1 MLDSANI
8 VAFAATTDAERT
20 KAFYGGV
27 LGLRLLHEDGFALV
41 FDANGTTLR
50 IARVEKAFPPPY
62 TSLGWQ
68 VADVAATVTAL
79 AARGVAFERYD
90 GMGQDDLGIWRPPG
104 GGMVAW
110 FKDPEGHLL
119 SISEG

>member
-27 LGLRLLHEDGFALV
+27 LGLRLLHDDGFALV

-79 AARGVAFERYD
+79 AARGVAVRALRRD
-90 GMGQDDLGIWRPPG
+90 GAGRP
-104 GGMVAW
+104 
-110 FKDPEGHLL
+110 GHLA
-119 SISEG
+119 SAGGRDGGVVQGP